1 MTKDFLITLENG
13 KELLAQSD
21 IDGQDIEDEKVN
33 KIAKKTEKKTTGR
46 DTIGDKFFR
55 RLSSDYYF
63 SETKQKKAK
72 EIGKGIFLDQGGTLW
87 ECRFRKNKRWIK
99 RIFMLYSSFKSDQNN
114 CEINSQVPGVQVEM
128 QKMQKMSTTGWWGLF
143 S

>member
-1 MTKDFLITLENG
+1 MKTVGLFILGTVFILSTMTKDFLITLENG

-21 IDGQDIEDEKVN
+21 IDGQDIEEEKVN

-63 SETKQKKAK
+63 SKTKQKKAK
-72 EIGKGIFLDQGGTLW
+72 EIGKGVFLDKGGTLW
-87 ECRFRKNKRWIK
+87 ECRFRKDKR
-99 RIFMLYSSFKSDQNN
+99 
-114 CEINSQVPGVQVEM
+114 
-128 QKMQKMSTTGWWGLF
+128 
-143 S
+143 

>member
-1 MTKDFLITLENG
+1 MPFQDLQRKDSKFQMKTICLFILGTVFILSTMTKDFLITLENG

-21 IDGQDIEDEKVN
+21 IDGQDIEEEKVN

-63 SETKQKKAK
+63 SKTKQKKTK
-72 EIGKGIFLDQGGTLW
+72 KIGKGVFLDKGGTLW
-87 ECRFRKNKRWIK
+87 ECRFRKDKR
-99 RIFMLYSSFKSDQNN
+99 
-114 CEINSQVPGVQVEM
+114 
-128 QKMQKMSTTGWWGLF
+128 
-143 S
+143 

>member
-21 IDGQDIEDEKVN
+21 IDGQDIEEEKVN

-87 ECRFRKNKRWIK
+87 ECRFRKNKR
-99 RIFMLYSSFKSDQNN
+99 
-114 CEINSQVPGVQVEM
+114 
-128 QKMQKMSTTGWWGLF
+128 
-143 S
+143 

>member
-1 MTKDFLITLENG
+1 MPFQDLQRKDSKFQMKTVCLFILGTVFILSTMTKDFLITLENG

-21 IDGQDIEDEKVN
+21 IDGQDIEEEKVN

-55 RLSSDYYF
+55 RLSKKVSSDYYF

-87 ECRFRKNKRWIK
+87 ECRFRKNKR
-99 RIFMLYSSFKSDQNN
+99 
-114 CEINSQVPGVQVEM
+114 
-128 QKMQKMSTTGWWGLF
+128 
-143 S
+143 